1 MAILAAISDDDH
13 FEAVLETAARLAEA
27 TGQSLTVAHVTA
39 NSTASPT
46 ERDFRDEVEAFLTDS
61 GVETTVTLEHLD
73 RSGLRSGTAVGKQLV
88 DMSDDVA
95 IDHIVIGHRSKGQL
109 ASLREGHTAF
119 AVAEGASV
127 PVTIVPDASGE

>member
-1 MAILAAISDDDH
+1 MAILAAISDDDR
-13 FEAVLETAARLAEA
+13 FETVLETAARLAET
-27 TGQSLTVAHVTA
+27 TGQPLTVAHVTA
-39 NSTASPT
+39 NANASGA
-46 ERDFRDEVEAFLTDS
+46 EHALRDEIRAFLEDS

-88 DMSDDVA
+88 DMSDDVS
-95 IDHIVIGHRSKGQL
+95 IDHIVIGHRSKGYL

-127 PVTIVPDASGE
+127 PVTIVPDETGE

>member
-1 MAILAAISDDDH
+1 MAILSAISDDDH

-27 TGQSLTVAHVTA
+27 TNQSLTIAHVTA
-39 NSTASPT
+39 NTTASAA
-46 ERDFRDEVEAFLTDS
+46 ERDFRDEIQAFLSDS
-61 GVETTVTLEHLD
+61 SVETTVTLEHLD
-73 RSGLRSGTAVGKQLV
+73 RSGIRSGTAVGKQLI
-88 DMSDDVA
+88 DMSDDVS

-127 PVTIVPDASGE
+127 PVTIVPDATHE